1 MTFLIDSDKIND
13 FQFLDAFCSNNILS
27 TLQKL
32 NNLGIYL
39 INYSLI
45 QALSF
50 LLVNLTNNTT
60 TYYIYSNNILN
71 EMITITIQ
79 KYDDEYLSYYI
90 NFLKSIALRIETDT
104 IQFFYNENTNSFP
117 IVENALK
124 LYNYSNP
131 MISTVVHN
139 IMLGILNV
147 RYEPVKLYFSKLP
160 TVEYFIF
167 IACRLRDLSLKYVN
181 NVDSNEIYEDII
193 DEIMYVNYILCIGID
208 TINFILTNALFYYF
222 IMPVVIKGI
231 IQQNKEDKRGEMII
245 LLALFSKI
253 KEESFVNVLF
263 KICFS
268 DYISNELLQFCDM
281 NNKIQPNKHYYHT
294 WKEQQ
299 QKPKETYIEF
309 IMSHFSDIFFKAL
322 PYSDCWVYSKENEY
336 KEISQLKQKAS
347 AIVQQSRGETRVDYR
362 VFEKMIV
369 ENFQP
374 EDVKNLNSYHQSV
387 CFAIGIKVGIYFN
400 PDFGFDSEENKIKFC
415 FLNQARDLLLNVNNT
430 AQKENPIQSTIMNMF
445 KNNSPTNNVY
455 QIIMNFMLWIFS
467 TQAPISDILYALNGI
482 FVNIKGKNVVPINIR
497 NNDLSASSGFG
508 YEINN
513 KIIQNHYCFDNEYL
527 TSIKQS
533 ISSGS
538 SYEKQFLKNKNI
550 ITTLI
555 ELLITDTIDICNSK
569 CYDVIEFTC
578 IDLIYLCNHDDENF
592 SLVKMLY
599 SKVKESLDKEI
610 KAKSEIINKD
620 KFIKLN
626 KKVNDRMAKIL
637 NSKTCY
643 ELIIKRLYKLLN
655 CESEYT
661 SKMQKNKN
669 LNIEM
674 RIEKMLLICYSSIYL
689 IKDELNVSNETFY
702 ESVLNLY

>member
-124 LYNYSNP
+124 LYNHSNP

-193 DEIMYVNYILCIGID
+193 DEIMYVNDILCIGID

-322 PYSDCWVYSKENEY
+322 PFSDCWVYSKENEY
-336 KEISQLKQKAS
+336 KEISQLKHKAS
-347 AIVQQSRGETRVDYR
+347 AIVQQSKGETKVDYR
-362 VFEKMIV
+362 VFEKMII

-374 EDVKNLNSYHQSV
+374 EKY
-387 CFAIGIKVGIYFN
+387 
-400 PDFGFDSEENKIKFC
+400 
-415 FLNQARDLLLNVNNT
+415 
-430 AQKENPIQSTIMNMF
+430 
-445 KNNSPTNNVY
+445 
-455 QIIMNFMLWIFS
+455 
-467 TQAPISDILYALNGI
+467 SD
-482 FVNIKGKNVVPINIR
+482 
-497 NNDLSASSGFG
+497 
-508 YEINN
+508 
-513 KIIQNHYCFDNEYL
+513 
-527 TSIKQS
+527 
-533 ISSGS
+533 
-538 SYEKQFLKNKNI
+538 KNI
-550 ITTLI
+550 G
-555 ELLITDTIDICNSK
+555 
-569 CYDVIEFTC
+569 Y
-578 IDLIYLCNHDDENF
+578 
-592 SLVKMLY
+592 
-599 SKVKESLDKEI
+599 
-610 KAKSEIINKD
+610 
-620 KFIKLN
+620 
-626 KKVNDRMAKIL
+626 
-637 NSKTCY
+637 
-643 ELIIKRLYKLLN
+643 
-655 CESEYT
+655 
-661 SKMQKNKN
+661 
-669 LNIEM
+669 
-674 RIEKMLLICYSSIYL
+674 
-689 IKDELNVSNETFY
+689 
-702 ESVLNLY
+702 